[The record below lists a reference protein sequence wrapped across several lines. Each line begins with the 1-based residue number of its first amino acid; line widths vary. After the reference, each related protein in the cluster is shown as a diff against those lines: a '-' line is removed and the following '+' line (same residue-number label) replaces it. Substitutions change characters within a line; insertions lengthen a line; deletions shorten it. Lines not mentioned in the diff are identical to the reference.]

1 MIFYAIMKPTTNKE
15 GERKME
21 RISTSQ
27 ALQIG
32 GRAGRF
38 GTQYEN
44 GEVTTFRRDDLPL
57 LKKILAEP
65 IEPIEVYEQ

>member
-1 MIFYAIMKPTTNKE
+1 
-15 GERKME
+15 ME